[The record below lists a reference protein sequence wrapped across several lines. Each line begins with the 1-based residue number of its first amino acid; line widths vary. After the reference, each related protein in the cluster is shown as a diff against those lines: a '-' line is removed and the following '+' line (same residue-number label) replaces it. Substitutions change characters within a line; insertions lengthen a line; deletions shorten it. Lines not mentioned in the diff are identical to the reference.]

1 MEPDNASP
9 APTAD
14 TGRAPGAEIPRRQV
28 LQTVSGLVVGLFVAI
43 LAGTVVANAMP
54 AMMADLGADQSAY
67 SWIITAELL
76 AMTATVPLWGKLA
89 DLYDKKLLVQ
99 LSLVLFVVGSL
110 LAGLSQG
117 VGLLILSRVIQGVGA
132 GGLTTST
139 QIVLAAI
146 IPPRQRGRYAGVF
159 GAVFSSATVVGP
171 LIGGVLVDTPWL
183 GWRWCFFFGVPFGLL
198 AIVLLQRTLHLPST
212 RREVKVDYLGAFL
225 IVSGVSALLIWVS
238 FAGNEFAW
246 ASWQTAALTLG
257 GTLLL
262 AAAVAVEARVPEPVI
277 PPGIFRNRTVA
288 LTTVAS
294 LLVGIALFGG
304 SVFLSQFF
312 QMAMGASPTAAGL
325 MSLPMVVGS
334 LAASTVAGNLITR
347 TGRWKPFLV
356 AGAALM
362 ALGTALLATIDA
374 DTPFPL
380 LSAYMVLLGTGVG
393 MLTQNLILAA
403 QNDVDPADLG
413 ATTSVLSFSRS
424 MGGTIGTSVLGAV
437 LAHRIAADLSTGSG
451 GSGGAGDAAS
461 GASAHSFPDLSALP
475 ASARTLVENAY
486 GDATADIFLCATPVA
501 VLVLVAVLFVR
512 EKPLRT
518 TNQEPETGSE
528 PVRESGPRGES
539 AGESA
544 RVASTSRV

>member
-9 APTAD
+9 ARTAD
-14 TGRAPGAEIPRRQV
+14 TGRAPAELPRRQV

-225 IVSGVSALLIWVS
+225 IVTGVSALLIWVS
-238 FAGNEFAW
+238 FAGDEFAW

-277 PPGIFRNRTVA
+277 PLGIFRNRTVA

-294 LLVGIALFGG
+294 LLVGVALFGG

-356 AGAALM
+356 AGAALT
-362 ALGTALLATIDA
+362 ALGTALLATIGA

-380 LSAYMVLLGTGVG
+380 LSAYMALLGTGVG

-437 LAHRIAADLSTGSG
+437 LAHRIAADLST

-518 TNQEPETGSE
+518 TNQEPETGAGSGSGS
-528 PVRESGPRGES
+528 VR
-539 AGESA
+539 ESA
-544 RVASTSRV
+544 RVASASRA